1 MNGAKMKKNKSRRR
15 RKKKRAKE
23 DEEEEEAKEKRKL
36 HDPFARWNQ
45 HGFMDNVNVDEIT
58 YLQSAIHF

>member
-1 MNGAKMKKNKSRRR
+1 MKKNKSRRR

-23 DEEEEEAKEKRKL
+23 DEKEEEEKDEEEKEKRKL

-45 HGFMDNVNVDEIT
+45 HGFMDNGNVDEIT